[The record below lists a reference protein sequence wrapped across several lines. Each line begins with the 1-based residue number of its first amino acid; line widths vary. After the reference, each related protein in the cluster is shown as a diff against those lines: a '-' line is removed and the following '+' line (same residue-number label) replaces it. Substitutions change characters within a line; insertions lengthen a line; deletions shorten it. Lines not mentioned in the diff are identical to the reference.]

1 MKTEMSEVC
10 PTAMARLWKLT
21 ITARVLVGCVECN
34 RWGKPGDQTLVM
46 DPMEEGDPKLVLTA
60 LYPTTVTRDGASIN
74 DYCGPGTGHASRDS
88 R

>member
-10 PTAMARLWKLT
+10 PYCHGPLME
-21 ITARVLVGCVECN
+21 IDYHGEVLVGCVECN

-60 LYPTTVTRDGASIN
+60 LHPTTVTRDGASIN
-74 DYCGPGTGHASRDS
+74 DYCGPGTSRASRDS